1 MNYINKRLKQLRED
15 YREYPEHR
23 FKIELMAK
31 VLNMKPYEEINIPE
45 IEKPNQQFIDVKD
58 ALT

>member
-1 MNYINKRLKQLRED
+1 MNYIDKRLQQLRKD
-15 YREYPEHR
+15 YKKHPEHR

-31 VLNMKPYEEINIPE
+31 VLKMTPV
-45 IEKPNQQFIDVKD
+45 EKPSKRFTDIKD